1 MKRTCYVFVYL
12 IGCTS
17 VIIIAYSLVL
27 HHIEGD
33 NKVSNNGQQTAI
45 LATATRPIEKPRTN
59 NIGINGNLIPV
70 ENILL
75 EKYND
80 FDVKSRLLRE
90 KIQRLTANSFIGKNE
105 DEVEQY
111 RYHQQQQHNIPN
123 DNDDDDDDAN
133 HSHHHHNYIST
144 SQRNI
149 STKNIHIFYKAPVN
163 WYQATNTTHLRDV
176 DGATETNQI
185 EVNTLNS
192 IFYPMLGLYT
202 ISTKILETHFR
213 NIQQMGIEVII
224 FTWNPEK
231 SIELLK
237 HILNYVK
244 KYYPAEKLTVALE
257 IDVYAGRTADTIRN
271 AFELFHREFIWS
283 HPALYRVYVAS
294 QDKYLPMIY
303 IREAWHISDVDW
315 ATVFSPKGSNTI
327 RKTNYDG
334 IFIGHVR

>member
-1 MKRTCYVFVYL
+1 MKRSCYVLVYL

-17 VIIIAYSLVL
+17 VVIIGYSLIL

-33 NKVSNNGQQTAI
+33 NKVTTTNNQQTASQ
-45 LATATRPIEKPRTN
+45 LATRPIEKPRITN
-59 NIGINGNLIPV
+59 VGLGINGNLAPV
-70 ENILL
+70 TNILL
-75 EKYND
+75 EKYNE

-105 DEVEQY
+105 DEVEEQH
-111 RYHQQQQHNIPN
+111 RYHQQQHE
-123 DNDDDDDDAN
+123 DDEEQQQQ
-133 HSHHHHNYIST
+133 HHHHHHYTIT
-144 SQRNI
+144 SQRNV
-149 STKNIHIFYKAPVN
+149 STKNIHIFYNAPVN
-163 WYQATNTTHLRDV
+163 WYQATNTTHLRDA
-176 DGATETNQI
+176 DGATESNQI

-192 IFYPMLGLYT
+192 MFYPMLGIYT

-224 FTWNPEK
+224 FTWNTEK

-244 KYYPAEKLTVALE
+244 KYYAAGKLTVAIE

-283 HPALYRVYVAS
+283 HPALYRVFVAS

-303 IREAWHISDVDW
+303 IRESWQISDTDW
-315 ATVFSPKGSNTI
+315 LTIFSPKGSNTV
-327 RKTNYDG
+327 RKTIYDG